1 MSKKSSSRQISSHV
15 PAGFYFRPR
24 LHFTFPG
31 ELEVENCK
39 GILLCTNQMIRL
51 DLGKQAVLVHG
62 DELRLLSAQKR
73 LLRICGQIISIEF
86 LSGEE
91 ASVL

>member
-1 MSKKSSSRQISSHV
+1 MSKRSSSRQISSHV

-39 GILLCTNQMIRL
+39 GILLCTSQMIRL
-51 DLGKQAVLVHG
+51 DLGKQAVLVRG

-91 ASVL
+91 ASIL

>member
-1 MSKKSSSRQISSHV
+1 MNKKSSSRQISSHV
-15 PAGFYFRPR
+15 PTGFYFRPR

-39 GILLCTNQMIRL
+39 GILLCTSQMIRL
-51 DLGKQAVLVHG
+51 DLGKQAVLVRG

>member
-39 GILLCTNQMIRL
+39 GILLCTSRMIRL
-51 DLGKQAVLVHG
+51 DLGKQAVLVRG

>member
-1 MSKKSSSRQISSHV
+1 MNKKSSSRQISSHV
-15 PAGFYFRPR
+15 LAGFYFRTR
-24 LHFTFPG
+24 LHFTFLG

-39 GILLCTNQMIRL
+39 GILLCTSQMIRL
-51 DLGKQAVLVHG
+51 DLGKQAVLVRG

>member
-1 MSKKSSSRQISSHV
+1 MSKKSGGRQISSHV
-15 PAGFYFRPR
+15 PAGFYFRRR

-39 GILLCTNQMIRL
+39 GILLCTSQMIRL
-51 DLGKQAVLVHG
+51 DLGKQAVLVRG

>member
-1 MSKKSSSRQISSHV
+1 MSKRSSSRQISSHV
-15 PAGFYFRPR
+15 PAGFYSRPR
-24 LHFTFPG
+24 LHFTFPS

-51 DLGKQAVLVHG
+51 DLGKQAVLVRG

>member
-1 MSKKSSSRQISSHV
+1 
-15 PAGFYFRPR
+15 
-24 LHFTFPG
+24 
-31 ELEVENCK
+31 
-39 GILLCTNQMIRL
+39 MIRL
-51 DLGKQAVLVHG
+51 DLGKQAVLVRG

>member
-1 MSKKSSSRQISSHV
+1 MNKKSSSRQISSHV

-51 DLGKQAVLVHG
+51 DLGKQAVLVRG